1 MDGITLAQGMDRW
14 IEATPIHVLHLHA
27 IRRAVP
33 KALFVHVIRDG
44 RDCALSHTG
53 QRWVPTLPWDRE
65 RRLGVAALYWEW
77 MLRAGRAYGRVDP
90 AGYCEL
96 RFEDLIADPRATLD
110 RLGRFIDHDLDYDR
124 IQQNPVHALKAP
136 NTSFREERDRPD
148 FNPIGRW
155 KDRCSPADLRLC
167 EQLIGPS
174 LEELGYE
181 LTTRADGA
189 GQSRRR
195 VMRAIYVRHFTT
207 KHWLKTQTPL
217 GRLLTSTR
225 IWAEQPKAGE
235 ALVRPTPSRHA
246 APVAPDCQM
255 VSR

>member
-1 MDGITLAQGMDRW
+1 MDRGD
-14 IEATPIHVLHLHA
+14 PIHVLHLHA
-27 IRRAVP
+27 IKRAVP
-33 KALFVHVIRDG
+33 EALFVHVIRDG
-44 RDCALSHTG
+44 RDCALSNTG
-53 QRWVPTLPWDRE
+53 QRWVPTLPWDSE

-77 MLRAGRAYGRVDP
+77 MLHAGRAYGRADP
-90 AGYCEL
+90 ASYFEL

-124 IQQNPVHALKAP
+124 IQQNPVHALKRP

-181 LTTRADGA
+181 LTTRADGTG
-189 GQSRRR
+189 GQSRRL
-195 VMRAIYVRHFTT
+195 VMRAIYVRHFAT
-207 KHWLKTQTPL
+207 KHWLKTHTPL
-217 GRLLTSTR
+217 GRR
-225 IWAEQPKAGE
+225 
-235 ALVRPTPSRHA
+235 
-246 APVAPDCQM
+246 
-255 VSR
+255 